1 MPTKTRINGKNY
13 TQLPRLVSDE
23 IILAGLPQTAGY
35 PTGYGD
41 LAAAITSGLNIVS
54 GVVSVLDYGAV
65 ADGLTDSTVS
75 IQAALDSDAN
85 TVVFPAGDKYYIC
98 SNLSIPAGK
107 TLIGIGRVRPY
118 AVASYADF
126 DGTCAIVLK
135 TASGSDALI
144 SLQGAGCSFYGIN
157 FVGNLDRSKPLFSAG
172 SVESTAYF
180 EYCGAY
186 YFSFGFGKNGGYIRN
201 SRFFNCHSHNN
212 GVGFYN
218 LIDSHVFMCEI
229 NANILDGIQMQTGS
243 GDTAFVG
250 NKVEWNQRY
259 NWNIFQANNI
269 TINGGVCDR
278 SYDHGMRI
286 VQSLVSVTGVMLRR
300 NGRNGGKA
308 HILHE
313 NNTSLIVSGCNS
325 AVGVDDDGS
334 GTNSPDYFA
343 TGTGAA
349 TGQNLISSCN
359 VGGNILGVSS
369 GVQSTIFYRECRG
382 NPDTPM
388 PIMLKATTV
397 VTASSDTTSV
407 TGTWLQSVAAT
418 SAATNKARVC
428 VLFRNATSGLIA
440 SQEFVV
446 QLARSGGGS
455 GAASIISTQ
464 QVGSTTINNTGAN
477 LNVTFVNVAADCTS
491 FDVVCSNTTANS
503 LQIRVQVFQ
512 AQQV

>member
-1 MPTKTRINGKNY
+1 MTIGLLKAGAKGDPTNSTGKDVADTVNA
-13 TQLPRLVSDE
+13 LLGRG
-23 IILAGLPQTAGY
+23 A
-35 PTGYGD
+35 
-41 LAAAITSGLNIVS
+41 
-54 GVVSVLDYGAV
+54 GVVSVTEFGAI
-65 ADGLTDSTVS
+65 ADGVTDSTGA
-75 IQAALDSDAN
+75 IQDALDSEAS
-85 TVVFPAGDKYYIC
+85 TIVFPAGEKYYIC

-107 TLIGIGRVRPY
+107 TLVGLGRVRKY
-118 AVASYADF
+118 TVSGYSDF
-126 DGTCAIVLK
+126 EGTCAIVLK
-135 TASGSDALI
+135 TAIGSDALI
-144 SLQGAGCSFYGIN
+144 SLQGAGCRFYGIN
-157 FVGNLDRSKPLFSAG
+157 FVGNLDRSKPLFGAG
-172 SVESTAYF
+172 SIESTCYF
-180 EYCGAY
+180 DYCGAY
-186 YFSFGFGKNGGYIRN
+186 FFSFGFGKNGGYIRN

-212 GVGFYN
+212 SVGFYN

-229 NANILDGIQMQTGS
+229 NANILDGVQMLTGS

-250 NKVEWNQRY
+250 NKVEWNQRH

-286 VQSLVSVTGVMLRR
+286 VQSLVSVNGVMLRR

-308 HILHE
+308 HIQHE

-325 AVGVDDDGS
+325 ATGVDDDGF
-334 GTNSPDYFA
+334 GTAAPDFFA
-343 TGTGAA
+343 VGTGAA
-349 TGQNLISSCN
+349 TGQNLIVGCN

-382 NPDTPM
+382 NPETPM
-388 PIMLKATTV
+388 PIILKATTV
-397 VTASSDTTSV
+397 TTASSDTTSV
-407 TGTWLQSVAAT
+407 TGTWLQPVAAT
-418 SAATNKARVC
+418 SAATNKARIC

-446 QLARSGGGS
+446 QLARSGGGNGS
-455 GAASIISTQ
+455 ATIISTQ

-491 FDVVCSNTTANS
+491 FDIVCSNTTANS